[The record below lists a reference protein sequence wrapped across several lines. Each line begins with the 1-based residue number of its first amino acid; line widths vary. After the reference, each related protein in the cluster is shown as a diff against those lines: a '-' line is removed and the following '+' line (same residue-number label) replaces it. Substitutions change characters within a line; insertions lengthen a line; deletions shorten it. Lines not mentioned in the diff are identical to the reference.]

1 MLVKGENEWHTRVI
15 EIWTFTKKYKYFC
28 EEYDHLGRMINNFIK
43 SVDSS
48 HKSRNED
55 QASSMSED
63 EMTEWFARQSKL
75 LAADFPI
82 GIGDDMA
89 QIQLAEDTS
98 VLVTTDM
105 LLDGVHFD
113 LRKATLRQAGYKAMA
128 VSLSDCAAMATVPVA
143 AVVSVALPR
152 GFGEEELKQ
161 LHSGIAS
168 AGDKFGCHLVGG
180 DITTWKAEQPFA
192 ISVAML
198 SRPAGSEPIKRSGA
212 KVGDIICVTGSL
224 GGAHARRDRGKH
236 LEFEPRV
243 REAIKIA
250 QMVTV
255 NSMIDISDGLSS
267 DLGRICRASKV
278 GAIVNAD
285 HVPISD
291 EARKGQEP
299 LTSALND
306 GEDFELLFTLS
317 QGECERLLNKWGGP
331 IPITQIGATADTD
344 KVQIK
349 MADGGLRDLQAKG
362 YDHLRS

>member
-1 MLVKGENEWHTRVI
+1 MSL
-15 EIWTFTKKYKYFC
+15 
-28 EEYDHLGRMINNFIK
+28 
-43 SVDSS
+43 
-48 HKSRNED
+48 
-55 QASSMSED
+55 SED
-63 EMTEWFARQSKL
+63 EITEWFAQQSRL
-75 LAADFPI
+75 VAADFPI

-89 QIQLAEDTS
+89 QIQLSEETS

-113 LRKATLRQAGYKAMA
+113 LREATLKQAGYKAIA
-128 VSLSDCAAMATVPVA
+128 VSLSDCAAMATVPIA

-161 LHSGIAS
+161 LHSGIAL
-168 AGDKFGCHLVGG
+168 AGDRFGCSLVGG
-180 DITTWKAEQPFA
+180 DITAWKDKEPFA

-198 SRPAGSEPIKRSGA
+198 SRPASNEPIKRSGA

-224 GGAHARRDRGKH
+224 GGAHARRDGGKH

-255 NSMIDISDGLSS
+255 NSMIDISDGLST

-278 GAIVNAD
+278 GAIINAD
-285 HVPISD
+285 QVPISD

-299 LTSALND
+299 LSSALND

-317 QGECERLLNKWGGP
+317 QGECKKLLNKWDGP
-331 IPITQIGATADTD
+331 IPITQIGAITDTD
-344 KVQIK
+344 RVQIK
-349 MADGGLRDLQAKG
+349 MPDGRIEDLQAEG
-362 YDHLRS
+362 YDHLKG

>member
-1 MLVKGENEWHTRVI
+1 MNLT
-15 EIWTFTKKYKYFC
+15 
-28 EEYDHLGRMINNFIK
+28 
-43 SVDSS
+43 
-48 HKSRNED
+48 
-55 QASSMSED
+55 ED
-63 EMTEWFARQSKL
+63 EMTEWFAQQSRL
-75 LAADFPI
+75 SAADYPI

-113 LRKATLRQAGYKAMA
+113 LQKATLKQAGYKAMA

-143 AVVSVALPR
+143 AVVSVALPK

-161 LHSGIAS
+161 LHSGICL
-168 AGDKFGCHLVGG
+168 AGDKFGCPLVGG
-180 DITTWKAEQPFA
+180 DITAWKNKQPFA
-192 ISVAML
+192 INVAML
-198 SRPAGSEPIKRSGA
+198 SRPAGSEPVKRSGA
-212 KVGDIICVTGSL
+212 KVGDTICVTGSL
-224 GGAHARRDRGKH
+224 GGAHAYRDRGKH

-267 DLGRICRASKV
+267 DLSRICRASKA

-285 HVPISD
+285 QIPISD
-291 EARKGQEP
+291 EAQKSQDP
-299 LTSALND
+299 LSSALND

-317 QGECERLLNKWGGP
+317 QEECERLLNKWDEP
-331 IPITQIGATADTD
+331 IPITQIGAITNTG
-344 KVQIK
+344 KVRIE
-349 MADGGLRDLQAKG
+349 MPDGRIEDLQAQG